1 MRTVLRGSHEI
12 MDSVPES
19 QTKEFKFF
27 LWQWQYICRHSETQS
42 IIWMMKP
49 QPHLWTR
56 CLAWLGWSARR
67 QRPVSSLLSESQNT
81 HTGLG
86 KPEGPQLEEG
96 KKLEL
101 FSPKQLWRT
110 STWIWFDYLNRM
122 CLSLSLLVLYQHL
135 RWPQQYPNYPGTCS
149 ANSRL
154 SATSHSWKARLDVE
168 FSAVKESRCS
178 KMIWGGCQKD
188 ARFLQRPAKSW
199 CVLLR
204 NHSGRDAG
212 KCTPPPLPLHP
223 PQARYSWE
231 REEDRVGWTEEL
243 SLNVVATEV

>member
-1 MRTVLRGSHEI
+1 MGRNLYNMRTVLRGSHEI

-67 QRPVSSLLSESQNT
+67 QRPVSSLLSESQKT

-122 CLSLSLLVLYQHL
+122 CLSVSPCFISTSEVATTVSKLPRYLLCKQQTFSHE
-135 RWPQQYPNYPGTCS
+135 PQ
-149 ANSRL
+149 L
-154 SATSHSWKARLDVE
+154 
-168 FSAVKESRCS
+168 ES
-178 KMIWGGCQKD
+178 
-188 ARFLQRPAKSW
+188 PSW
-199 CVLLR
+199 C
-204 NHSGRDAG
+204 GI
-212 KCTPPPLPLHP
+212 
-223 PQARYSWE
+223 
-231 REEDRVGWTEEL
+231 L
-243 SLNVVATEV
+243 SCKRIQMF